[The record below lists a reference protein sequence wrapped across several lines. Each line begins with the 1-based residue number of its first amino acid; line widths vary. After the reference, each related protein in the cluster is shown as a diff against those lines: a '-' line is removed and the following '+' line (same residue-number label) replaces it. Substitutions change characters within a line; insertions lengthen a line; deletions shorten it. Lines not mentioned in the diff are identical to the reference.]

1 MNSHLPA
8 GDAALVTEHA
18 AAKINLALHITGQR
32 DDGYHLLDTLVVF
45 TQAGDTIRAAP
56 SDEDRFTLSGRFA
69 SVLQADADNLV
80 LRARGLIRQ
89 LRPELPP
96 VALDLEKSLP
106 VASGI
111 GGGSADAAATLRA
124 LSGMLDAPLSE
135 AEFSVA
141 ALSLG
146 ADVPMCLASHP
157 LRVRG
162 IGESLAPV
170 RGLPVL
176 HMVLVNPGMAVST
189 PTVFGSLLEKQNA
202 PLPELPGNVAF
213 SDLVDWLR
221 QTRNDL
227 QHPASIQV
235 PQIGQAIAALDAAG
249 AAFSRMSGS
258 GATCFGLFSDTTA
271 AQAAARSLAS
281 RSPTWYVKATQTI

>member
-32 DDGYHLLDTLVVF
+32 DDGYHLLDTLAVF
-45 TQAGDTIRAAP
+45 TQAGDTLRAAR
-56 SDEDRFTLSGRFA
+56 SDEDRFALSGRFA
-69 SVLQADADNLV
+69 SILRADADNLV
-80 LRARGLIRQ
+80 LRARDLIRQ

-146 ADVPMCLASHP
+146 ADVPMCLASRP

-162 IGESLAPV
+162 IGEILAPV
-170 RGLPVL
+170 RGLPIL

-202 PLPELPGNVAF
+202 PLPELTGNVAF

-221 QTRNDL
+221 KTRNDL
-227 QHPASIQV
+227 QHPASVQV
-235 PQIGQAIAALDAAG
+235 PQIGHVIAALDAAG

-258 GATCFGLFSDTTA
+258 GATCFGLFPDATA

-281 RSPTWYVKATQTI
+281 RSPAWYVKATQTI